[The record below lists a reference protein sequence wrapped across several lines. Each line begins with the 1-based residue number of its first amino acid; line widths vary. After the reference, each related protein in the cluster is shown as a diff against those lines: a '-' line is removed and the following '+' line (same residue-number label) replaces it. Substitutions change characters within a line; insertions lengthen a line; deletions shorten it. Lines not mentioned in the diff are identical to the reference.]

1 MKAWTEFLNQQ
12 EKELG
17 KVTTNKWLRSLKVV
31 KFDACN
37 LYLEASDSFQL
48 LWFQEHIE
56 HLLKTN
62 FLNHSGKPI
71 KVHVNLK
78 SPSLPVSQKKKD
90 FKELFSPNH
99 LEVEA
104 TFSHYI
110 VKDSTNIPYQIL
122 TELVGYEG
130 APRLKMGTYN
140 PIYIYGPKGSGKS
153 HLLMATADEYKKQ
166 NISSLYIKSE
176 TFTEH
181 VIRAFRT
188 SSIQEFRK
196 TYRNIDA
203 LLIDDV
209 HLFSRKIATQEELFH
224 TFNYLHTLGLQII
237 LSANC
242 PPSALTDIEERLVS
256 RFEWG
261 ITLQLPS
268 LSTQVKEAILLSKAL
283 TLALHLSSP
292 LTKYLLETFKN
303 PTSLTRALEAL
314 ALRSPPSQNELSLES
329 VPLLADLV
337 SEENQQYLTPEK
349 IVKLIAEIFTIKT
362 TDLIGK
368 SQEKEFAFAR
378 QLAMYLC
385 RKELTLS
392 YLKIGAIFSRD
403 HSTVMS
409 SIKLITKK
417 IEDKEVKTLFIL
429 SDFYRKTATL

>member
-1 MKAWTEFLNQQ
+1 MKAWTEFLKEQ

-37 LYLEASDSFQL
+37 LYLQASDSFQI

-56 HLLKTN
+56 HLLKDS
-62 FLNHSGKPI
+62 FLNPSGKPI
-71 KVHVNLK
+71 KVHVNLQ
-78 SPSLPVSQKKKD
+78 SPSLPTPQKKED
-90 FKELFSPNH
+90 FEKFFSPNH
-99 LEVEA
+99 LEPEA

-110 VKDSTNIPYQIL
+110 IKDSTNIPYQIL
-122 TELVGYEG
+122 TELVGYNG
-130 APRLKMGTYN
+130 APRLQMGTYN

-153 HLLMATADEYKKQ
+153 HLLMATADACKKQ

-188 SSIQEFRK
+188 GSIQEFRK
-196 TYRNIDA
+196 TYRHIEV

-242 PPSALTDIEERLVS
+242 PPSSLTDIEERLVS

-268 LSTQVKEAILLSKAL
+268 LAIEIKEAVLVSKAL
-283 TLALHLSSP
+283 SLSIHLSPP
-292 LTKYLLETFKN
+292 L
-303 PTSLTRALEAL
+303 
-314 ALRSPPSQNELSLES
+314 
-329 VPLLADLV
+329 
-337 SEENQQYLTPEK
+337 
-349 IVKLIAEIFTIKT
+349 
-362 TDLIGK
+362 
-368 SQEKEFAFAR
+368 
-378 QLAMYLC
+378 
-385 RKELTLS
+385 
-392 YLKIGAIFSRD
+392 
-403 HSTVMS
+403 
-409 SIKLITKK
+409 
-417 IEDKEVKTLFIL
+417 
-429 SDFYRKTATL
+429 

>member
-1 MKAWTEFLNQQ
+1 MKTWTEFVNQQ
-12 EKELG
+12 EKKLG
-17 KVTTNKWLRSLKVV
+17 EVTTNKWLRSLKII

-37 LYLEASDSFQL
+37 LYLQASNTFQL

-62 FLNHSGKPI
+62 FVNPSGKPI
-71 KVHVNLK
+71 KVHINLQ
-78 SPSLPVSQKKKD
+78 SPSSPLTKQENFEK
-90 FKELFSPNH
+90 LFSPNH
-99 LEVEA
+99 LEPEA

-110 VKDSTNIPYQIL
+110 VKDVSNIPYQIL

-130 APRLKMGTYN
+130 VPRLKMGTYN

-153 HLLMATADEYKKQ
+153 HLLMATADACKKQ

-188 SSIQEFRK
+188 GSIQEFRK
-196 TYRNIDA
+196 TYRHIGV

-209 HLFSRKIATQEELFH
+209 HFFSRKIATQEELFH

-242 PPSALTDIEERLVS
+242 PPSALTEIEERLVS

-261 ITLQLPS
+261 ITLQLP
-268 LSTQVKEAILLSKAL
+268 TPTTEVKEMILLSKAL
-283 TLALHLSSP
+283 SLSIHLSPS
-292 LTKYLLETFKN
+292 LVTFFLQTFNN
-303 PTSLTRALEAL
+303 PSSLNRAIEAL
-314 ALRSPPSQNELSLES
+314 ALRAPPSQNELSLES
-329 VPLLADLV
+329 THLLADLIK
-337 SEENQQYLTPEK
+337 EENQQFITPEK
-349 IVKLIAEIFTIKT
+349 IVKMIAEIFGMKT
-362 TDLIGK
+362 TDVIGK
-368 SQEKEFAFAR
+368 SQEKEIAFAR

-385 RKELTLS
+385 RRELKMP
-392 YLKIGAIFSRD
+392 YLKIGTFFSRD

-409 SIKLITKK
+409 SIKLVTKK

-429 SDFYRKTATL
+429 SDFYRKARR